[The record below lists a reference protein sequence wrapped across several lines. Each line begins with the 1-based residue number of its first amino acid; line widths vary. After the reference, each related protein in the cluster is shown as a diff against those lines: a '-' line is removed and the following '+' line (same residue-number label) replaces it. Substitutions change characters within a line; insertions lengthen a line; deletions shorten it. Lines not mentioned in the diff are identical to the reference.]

1 MLINLMG
8 FLYGG
13 LSAESAN
20 PRVRRQA
27 TFAEVYFEKVVQ
39 SHRRYSPRDHQSKHL
54 TKVGFLLLYSGIIK
68 A

>member
-20 PRVRRQA
+20 PWVRRQA

-39 SHRRYSPRDHQSKHL
+39 SHRRYSPRDHQVTSSSKDGL
-54 TKVGFLLLYSGIIK
+54 I